1 MPRRAAGVI
10 ERTMN
15 PPATKPPAL
24 PAAQAFA
31 GTLAAIVGDLRKLV
45 AAGIHILGPLTW
57 HLSNRIG
64 RAARRVERLM
74 ARLAAGSWRP
84 RKPRPTDAPTSKGG
98 PAAAYLPCTPGWL
111 GQKLG
116 YHARGYASQL
126 DHLLNTPETQALL
139 AAAPPEALKSLGR
152 TLRPLCRLLGIT
164 PPIPLQSTKPPLAP
178 RPRKPRAA
186 RPKAPRVPL
195 HV

>member
-74 ARLAAGSWRP
+74 ARLADGTWRP
-84 RKPRPTDAPTSKGG
+84 
-98 PAAAYLPCTPGWL
+98 
-111 GQKLG
+111 
-116 YHARGYASQL
+116 
-126 DHLLNTPETQALL
+126 
-139 AAAPPEALKSLGR
+139 
-152 TLRPLCRLLGIT
+152 
-164 PPIPLQSTKPPLAP
+164 P
-178 RPRKPRAA
+178 RPRTPDTSRSEVATGATAGAFARESAA
-186 RPKAPRVPL
+186 PDAQRSGAATKATAVPL
-195 HV
+195 HRESAPSFFLFPSLENEFFP